1 MLESKD
7 MSEKEK
13 RSYLNYDRDLIFKY
27 KIRLIIENYA
37 IKEYKKQLLS
47 GQTKNATFFKY
58 AETSSDKRKELFE
71 LQFAERNYIKEKGH
85 KKKKY
90 EINRLAFRHEDF
102 QDEAYLKSLIKMA
115 EALLH
120 VYGTDRSS
128 TLTLLLTHLGQ
139 WILEGTDIIKK
150 HEIEWNNA

>member
-47 GQTKNATFFKY
+47 GQTKNATLFKY

-71 LQFAERNYIKEKGH
+71 FI
-85 KKKKY
+85 KKY
-90 EINRLAFRHEDF
+90 PNYTEKQLAKALFRESEF
-102 QDEAYLKSLIKMA
+102 YPE
-115 EALLH
+115 
-120 VYGTDRSS
+120 
-128 TLTLLLTHLGQ
+128 
-139 WILEGTDIIKK
+139 
-150 HEIEWNNA
+150 